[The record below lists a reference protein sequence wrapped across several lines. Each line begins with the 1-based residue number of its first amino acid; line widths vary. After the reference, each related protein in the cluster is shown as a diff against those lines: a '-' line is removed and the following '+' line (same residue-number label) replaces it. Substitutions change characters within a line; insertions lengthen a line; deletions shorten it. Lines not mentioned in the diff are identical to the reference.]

1 MYMKNKLKSEFSP
14 TESDI
19 ELRLNCNNSVTI
31 HRYSLRGNS
40 IKSETQEVSTKRK
53 VFAGISTAVVGLAL
67 SATAFAQ
74 SGRDYVYVVGS
85 STVYPFATVVA
96 ERFGRG
102 SEFKTPKIE
111 STGSGGGLKLFC
123 DGVGVDHPDVA
134 NSSRAIKQSEVDSC
148 AKNGVT
154 EIVEV
159 KIGYDGIVIANA
171 LNSTP
176 ITLSR
181 RDIFMALAK
190 EVPGADEG
198 ELIANPYVTWADV
211 NPDLPAAKIEVLG
224 PPPTSGTRDAF
235 VELAME
241 GGCKSVQWIKDL
253 KSTDKNQYKAI
264 CHTIREDGA
273 FVEAG
278 ENDNL
283 IVQKLQANPNAFGIF
298 GFSFLDQNREKV
310 KGAMVDG
317 IAPTFDAIAEGD
329 YPVSRPLYFYVKKV
343 HVDVI
348 PGLRG
353 YLREFTSERAWGE
366 EGYLSDRGLIPMPD
380 EERNAVATNVREL
393 TPLSLASQ

>member
-1 MYMKNKLKSEFSP
+1 VSFQKNALTLLATTCLGLIFS
-14 TESDI
+14 SGA
-19 ELRLNCNNSVTI
+19 S
-31 HRYSLRGNS
+31 
-40 IKSETQEVSTKRK
+40 
-53 VFAGISTAVVGLAL
+53 
-67 SATAFAQ
+67 AQ

-102 SEFKTPKIE
+102 TEFKTPKIE

-123 DGVGVDHPDVA
+123 DGVGVDFPDVA

-148 AKNGVT
+148 VANGVK
-154 EIVEV
+154 EIIEV

-171 LNSTP
+171 ISAP
-176 ITLSR
+176 AMSLSR
-181 RDIFMALAK
+181 RDIFFALAK
-190 EVPGADEG
+190 EVPSQEDG
-198 ELIANPYVTWADV
+198 ELIENPYKTWADV
-211 NPDLPAAKIEVLG
+211 NPDLPASRIEVLG

-241 GGCKSVQWIKDL
+241 GGCKTVPWIKEL
-253 KSTDKNQYKAI
+253 KNSDKNSYKAI

-283 IVQKLQANPNAFGIF
+283 IVQKLEANPDAFGIF
-298 GFSFLDQNREKV
+298 GFSFLDQNMDKV
-310 KGAMVDG
+310 KGASVDG
-317 IAPTFDAIAEGD
+317 IEPSFDAIADGD
-329 YPVSRPLYFYVKKV
+329 YPVSRPLYSYVKKA

-353 YLREFTSERAWGE
+353 YLREFTSERAWGD
-366 EGYLSDRGLIPMPD
+366 EGYLSERGLIPMPD
-380 EERNAVATNVREL
+380 EERGAVASAVRNLQPL
-393 TPLSLASQ
+393 TTVSN